1 MSRPGNVDAP
11 GVRVGPGQ
19 WSGDDVA
26 ERIVALWGD
35 APPRCGA
42 TRVVAIDGLSG
53 AGKTTLASLVAA
65 RLGAPVVHMDDLDPG
80 WDGLA
85 AGVAYLVDAVLRPLA
100 VGEPARYRA
109 WDWADE
115 RRGAVRSLV
124 PPPTLVL
131 EGCGASVGEASTFAS
146 VRVWVEAPIEI
157 RRARGLA
164 RDGEAFRPY
173 WQCWAA
179 QEEAVFAADGTRAR
193 ADLVVET

>member
-65 RLGAPVVHMDDLDPG
+65 RLGAPVVHMDDLYPG

-115 RRGAVRSLV
+115 RRGSR
-124 PPPTLVL
+124 PVL
-131 EGCGASVGEASTFAS
+131 GA
-146 VRVWVEAPIEI
+146 
-157 RRARGLA
+157 
-164 RDGEAFRPY
+164 
-173 WQCWAA
+173 
-179 QEEAVFAADGTRAR
+179 AADVGAGRLWGQRGGGVVVCVGARVGRGAHRDPACARAR
-193 ADLVVET
+193 A